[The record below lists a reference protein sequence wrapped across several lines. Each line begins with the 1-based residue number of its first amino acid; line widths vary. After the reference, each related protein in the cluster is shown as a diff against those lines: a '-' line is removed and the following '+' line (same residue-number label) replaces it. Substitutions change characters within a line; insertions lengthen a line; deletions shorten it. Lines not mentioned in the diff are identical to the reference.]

1 MAFVIW
7 NWMSVWYGWRTEHQF
22 DISGF
27 PVDPD
32 KPAVMLYGDV
42 FLPYETLDSEGS
54 DSESQAREALHTWL
68 KVVVQ
73 EIDS

>member
-7 NWMSVWYGWRTEHQF
+7 KGMSPGADGEYHKF
-22 DISGF
+22 DISGL

-32 KPAVMLYGDV
+32 KPAVLLYGDV
-42 FLPYETLDSEGS
+42 FLPHERLDSAGS
-54 DSESQAREALHTWL
+54 DSESQAREALHAWL

>member
-7 NWMSVWYGWRTEHQF
+7 KGMSPGTDGEHHQF
-22 DISGF
+22 DISGL

-32 KPAVMLYGDV
+32 KPAVLLSGHV

-54 DSESQAREALHTWL
+54 DSESQAREALHAWL